1 MVVTMVMVIMTPA
14 VIVFC
19 FIKTLDKA
27 RLWNRYGCIMN
38 VPTYVTPFVNLMSD
52 NGNQNRYLTRFT
64 YLFLIKIMIFFE
76 KQILFKVIG
85 YY

>member
-1 MVVTMVMVIMTPA
+1 MDGPSVFHGIMVVTMVMVTMTPA

-38 VPTYVTPFVNLMSD
+38 VPTYVTLFVSLMSD
-52 NGNQNRYLTRFT
+52 NGTHGR
-64 YLFLIKIMIFFE
+64 
-76 KQILFKVIG
+76 
-85 YY
+85 